1 MRQIT
6 RDSVGISAVV
16 RFTDIVTGAPEL
28 GVTPGTPGIEMYYTR
43 DRENPVPIALVGLG
57 SPADPW
63 QSGGFFEIGDGYY
76 RLDVPDAAYVVGKE
90 AVLVHGNADDMVV
103 ISERAQL
110 IEEVAKQATVENLS
124 VGSGSINIV
133 ATGFVLTT
141 GTETNTFNE
150 THALDG
156 TFHILTPAVGVT
168 DAYYETNIG
177 GAGVPS
183 SITWEGY
190 AQGNGDT
197 WRVYAYN
204 WSTLAWEQIGEIGG
218 ITGTVLRNAQFNFT
232 IAHVGKDANLGD
244 VRVRF
249 ESTDGVNIGTDRL
262 TFAYSVVN
270 ESVGYANGAVWI
282 DTLDGTPGTE
292 DFVNGT
298 ADNPVSTLA
307 DAKTIADSLGL
318 KRFIVSFGSTIT
330 FIEDMSGYE
339 FYGQGYVLNFGNQ
352 IADPVYVEGA
362 AIAGTLTGSV
372 SLSGCRLL
380 TGAVVPDGS
389 LRDVAFEGDVTLSG
403 NEYVMNQCGA
413 AVSSGGIPTITF
425 GAGTAVFADIFEW
438 SGQVEI
444 ATVKP
449 GDLLNITGRGTVFID
464 SSCTGGTLVI
474 GGDFTYDDQASGA
487 VVISDQTRYATDQLS
502 TYGSIVVAS
511 GEFTGVPTED
521 GGWTTLTDD
530 DEHHDE
536 ALIRI
541 TSGSQKGVCRFI
553 DLYVQANGEI
563 TFDDPVLVAPLAG
576 DTFEILALRRSPGA
590 Q

>member
-6 RDSVGISAVV
+6 RDSVGISANV

-28 GVTPGTPGIEMYYTR
+28 GVNPTTPGIEMYYTR
-43 DRENPVPIALVGLG
+43 DREAPVPIVLAGIG
-57 SPADPW
+57 NADPW
-63 QSGGFFEIGDGYY
+63 TPGGFAEIGDGYY
-76 RLDVPDAAYVVGKE
+76 RIDVPDAAYAVGKE
-90 AVLVHGNADDMVV
+90 AVLVHGRADDMVV

-124 VGSGSINIV
+124 VGSGSINVV
-133 ATGFVLTT
+133 ASAFVLTT

-156 TFHILTPAVGVT
+156 VFHQLNPAVGIT

-197 WRVYAYN
+197 YRLYGYN
-204 WSTLAWEQIGEIGG
+204 WSTLAWEQIGEIAG
-218 ITGTVLRNAQFNFT
+218 ITGTGIRSFQFNLT
-232 IAHVGKDANLGD
+232 IAHVGGDANLGD
-244 VRVRF
+244 VRVRV
-249 ESTDGVNIGTDRL
+249 ESTDGIIFATDRL

-282 DTLDGTPGTE
+282 DTLDGTPGVE
-292 DFVNGT
+292 KFINGT

-330 FIEDMSGYE
+330 FVEDMSGYE
-339 FYGQGYVLNFGNQ
+339 FYGQGYVLNFGGQ
-352 IADPVYVEGA
+352 IGDPVYVEGA
-362 AIAGTLTGSV
+362 AIAGTLLGTV
-372 SLSGCRLL
+372 SLDGCRLL
-380 TGAVVPDGS
+380 NGS
-389 LRDVAFEGDVTLSG
+389 NLPNGSFNSVSFEGDVTFSG
-403 NEYVMNQCGA
+403 TEYVLKDCGA
-413 AVSSGGIPTITF
+413 AVSSGGIPTITL

-438 SGQVEI
+438 SGQVKV

-449 GDLLNITGRGTVFID
+449 GDLLNVTGRGTVFID
-464 SSCTGGTLVI
+464 SSCTGGTLVL

-487 VVISDQTRYATDQLS
+487 VVISDQTRYAVDQLV
-502 TYGSIVVAS
+502 TYAS
-511 GEFTGVPTED
+511 LVIAQGEFTGVPTED
-521 GGWTTLTDD
+521 GGWTTLTDA
-530 DEHHDE
+530 DEQHDE
-536 ALIRI
+536 ALINI

-553 DLYVQANGEI
+553 DLYQTANGEI
-563 TFDDPVLVAPLAG
+563 TFDDPVLVAPIAG
-576 DTFEILALRRSPGA
+576 DTFDILPFRRSQGA